1 MDMILSENRPPREFK
16 VGVNRQITIRDCATV
31 RLDPDEQVTLVTNKG
46 KEYDIAR
53 KDWGYYATPSVNGRL
68 KNQGFKTA
76 LVRNHYGKYYVM
88 IVDEEKLNDFKAYLA
103 QEKNDLEQWLDEL

>member
-1 MDMILSENRPPREFK
+1 MILNEKLPPREFK
-16 VGVNRQITIRDCATV
+16 VGVNSQIIIKDCGTIS
-31 RLDPDEQVTLVTNKG
+31 LDADEQVTLVTSKG

-88 IVDEEKLNDFKAYLA
+88 IVDEEKLNAFKAYLA
-103 QEKNDLEQWLDEL
+103 QEKNELEQWLDEL